1 MIGFAARAATSAF
14 KAKKKKPSRTSR
26 KSSNKKRRG
35 RRRSPSFGWIPGLV
49 KNLLTRGGGRK
60 RKRVKRKKKRIKSSI
75 KRRHSLRWKRKY
87 AKYKKPSSKKNKNK
101 KQVGL
106 GGGPG
111 KKPPKFP
118 GGGKRYI
125 GNKRIPGVKSDT
137 PRKVRPGLVKAI

>member
-1 MIGFAARAATSAF
+1 MIGFGRRRRRTKS
-14 KAKKKKPSRTSR
+14 KAKGR
-26 KSSNKKRRG
+26 

-49 KNLLTRGGGRK
+49 KKVLKKTGSKVLGGRK
-60 RKRVKRKKKRIKSSI
+60 KTTKRKKKKIKSSI
-75 KRRHSLRWKRKY
+75 KRRHALRWKRKY

-137 PRKVRPGLVKAI
+137 PRKVRPGLVKAIGRPVRRKR